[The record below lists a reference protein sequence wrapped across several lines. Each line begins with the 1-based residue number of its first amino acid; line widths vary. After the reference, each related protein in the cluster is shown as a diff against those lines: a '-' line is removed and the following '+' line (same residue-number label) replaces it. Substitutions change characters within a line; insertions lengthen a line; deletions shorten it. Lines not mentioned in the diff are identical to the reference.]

1 MSHDFEIP
9 ASLPFDWPSLMAF
22 LQLRATPGVE
32 AVRDGV
38 YVRTFGTVAH
48 PGTLSVS
55 FDPGSSC
62 LRVEHPGS
70 SLNEDDEEIARRLR
84 QLFRTTIDTTSIERF
99 LGKDR
104 WLREYVKRHPGLRV
118 PGGWNAFE
126 IAVRAVMGQQVS
138 VAAATTLMGRLMRMS
153 ATWLSDSAC
162 IFPSPEQILQA
173 DIRDLGMPRKRIETL
188 RGLARFFV
196 ESKSG
201 SPLTMEG
208 LLAIPGIGRWTAG
221 YILMRAHPEGQNEH
235 DHWPEGDLV
244 LRKALSPQKELISHV
259 HMAQIFER
267 WKPWRSYATL
277 HIWKGYDG
285 TNSRPE

>member
-1 MSHDFEIP
+1 MSRHFEIP
-9 ASLPFDWPSLMAF
+9 VCLPFNWPSLMDF
-22 LQLRATPGVE
+22 LRLRATAGVE
-32 AVRDGV
+32 AVQDDV
-38 YVRTFGTVAH
+38 YTRTFGKVAD

-55 FDPGSSC
+55 FDPRKSC
-62 LRVEHPGS
+62 LRIEHSGSPG
-70 SLNEDDEEIARRLR
+70 DDEQIARRIR
-84 QLFRTTIDTTSIERF
+84 QIFRSGVDTTPIERF
-99 LGKDR
+99 LRKDR
-104 WLREYVKRHPGLRV
+104 WLRDYVRRHPGLRV

-138 VAAATTLMGRLMRMS
+138 VPAASTLMGRLMRVA

-173 DIRDLGMPRKRIETL
+173 DIQNLGMPRKRIETL

-196 ESKSG
+196 ESKNG
-201 SPLTMEG
+201 NPLTMEG
-208 LLAIPGIGRWTAG
+208 LLAVPGIGRWTAG
-221 YILMRAHPEGQNEH
+221 YILMRAHPEGQGDH
-235 DHWPEGDLV
+235 DHWPEGDLI

-259 HMAQIFER
+259 RMARIFER